1 MNGKGILRFICF
13 SVVLIIL
20 ASFSVSSSFAVF
32 TQNSTRY
39 DQPQLIVDGADVS
52 PVADLAE
59 TGAREAA
66 SFATSAAYCV
76 FLFVLSTILSL
87 ILAFAGVKKD
97 SVISETE
104 LKLSAFLT
112 GGAVVL
118 SFVILLFKTHLTLV
132 TGFFLFTLMW
142 LLPVTVIYF
151 LRLWSKKG

>member
-1 MNGKGILRFICF
+1 MYGRGVLRFICL

-20 ASFSVSSSFAVF
+20 ASFSVSASFAVF

-39 DQPQLIVDGADVS
+39 DQQLIVDGADVT

-66 SFATSAAYCV
+66 SFVTSAAYCI
-76 FLFVLSTILSL
+76 FLFVLSLILSL
-87 ILAFAGVKKD
+87 ILAFAGIKKD

-104 LKLSAFLT
+104 LKLSAFVT

-118 SFVILLFKTHLTLV
+118 SFMILLFMTHLALV
-132 TGFFLFTLMW
+132 KEFFLFTLMW
-142 LLPVTVIYF
+142 LLPVILIYF
-151 LRLWSKKG
+151 LRMWSKRG

>member
-1 MNGKGILRFICF
+1 MYGRGVLRFICL

-20 ASFSVSSSFAVF
+20 ASFSVSASFAVF

-39 DQPQLIVDGADVS
+39 DQQLIVDGADVT

-66 SFATSAAYCV
+66 SFVTSAAYCI
-76 FLFVLSTILSL
+76 FLFVLSLILSL
-87 ILAFAGVKKD
+87 ILAFAGIKKD

-104 LKLSAFLT
+104 LKLSAFVT

-118 SFVILLFKTHLTLV
+118 SFMILLFMTHLTLV
-132 TGFFLFTLMW
+132 KEFFLFTLML
-142 LLPVTVIYF
+142 LLPVILIYF
-151 LRLWSKKG
+151 LRMWSKRG

>member
-1 MNGKGILRFICF
+1 MRFICL

-20 ASFSVSSSFAVF
+20 ASFSVSASFAVF

-39 DQPQLIVDGADVS
+39 DQQLIVDGADVT

-66 SFATSAAYCV
+66 SFVTSAAYCI
-76 FLFVLSTILSL
+76 FLFVLSLILSL
-87 ILAFAGVKKD
+87 ILAFAGIKKD

-104 LKLSAFLT
+104 LKLSAFVT

-118 SFVILLFKTHLTLV
+118 SFMILLFMTHLTLV
-132 TGFFLFTLMW
+132 KEFFLFTLMW
-142 LLPVTVIYF
+142 LLPVILIYF
-151 LRLWSKKG
+151 LRMWSKRG

>member
-1 MNGKGILRFICF
+1 MYGRGVLRFICL

-20 ASFSVSSSFAVF
+20 ASFSVSASFAVF

-39 DQPQLIVDGADVS
+39 DQQQLIVDGADVT

-66 SFATSAAYCV
+66 SFVTSAAYCF
-76 FLFVLSTILSL
+76 FLFVLSLILSL
-87 ILAFAGVKKD
+87 ILAFAGIKKD

-104 LKLSAFLT
+104 LKLSAFVT

-118 SFVILLFKTHLTLV
+118 SFMILLFMTHLTLV
-132 TGFFLFTLMW
+132 KEFFLFTLMW
-142 LLPVTVIYF
+142 LLPVILIYF
-151 LRLWSKKG
+151 LRMWSKRG